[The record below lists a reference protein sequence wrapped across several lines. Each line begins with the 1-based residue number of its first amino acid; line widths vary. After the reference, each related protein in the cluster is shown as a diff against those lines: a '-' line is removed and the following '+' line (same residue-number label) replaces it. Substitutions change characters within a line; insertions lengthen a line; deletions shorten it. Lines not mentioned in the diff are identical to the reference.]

1 LKHYL
6 LSVFFI
12 VTLAACGPKVIF
24 DEHKDIS
31 TPWKYQDAIQYNYE
45 IVDTSLAYDLS
56 LIVKHAIDFSYE
68 NLYIKTTTT
77 FPDGKM
83 VLNPVSLQLSDP
95 SGNWIGD
102 CNSQSCKTNIEIFS
116 GAHFKNAGKYGLSIE
131 QFSRDEQLSGIQ
143 GFQLKITEHQS
154 QH

>member
-1 LKHYL
+1 
-6 LSVFFI
+6 
-12 VTLAACGPKVIF
+12 
-24 DEHKDIS
+24 
-31 TPWKYQDAIQYNYE
+31 
-45 IVDTSLAYDLS
+45 
-56 LIVKHAIDFSYE
+56 
-68 NLYIKTTTT
+68 
-77 FPDGKM
+77 M